1 MRSLVLVVPL
11 FLLSACGQS
20 VVGKYQCHGMPD
32 TKTLELF
39 ADGKAQHS
47 GDILG
52 HQTNGV
58 GTYRVDGDRIL
69 IHTTVTTT
77 GASGN
82 VEDEHQSDAEY
93 HRKGSTLASQ
103 ITTCKKR

>member
-1 MRSLVLVVPL
+1 MRHLVLVVPL
-11 FLLSACGQS
+11 CLLSACGES

-52 HQTNGV
+52 HETTGV
-58 GTYRVDGDRIL
+58 GTYRVNGDRVL
-69 IHTTVTTT
+69 IHTTVRTI
-77 GASGN
+77 GAAGN

-93 HRKGSTLASQ
+93 QRKGGTLASQ